1 MFRKKRA
8 HGDDREPWTDAQNYC
23 HMLSNLMG
31 TIQDF
36 LVLSDTAEERGAEKS
51 LALLDRTAASPDDNL
66 ICMGLTEFW
75 PYE

>member
-1 MFRKKRA
+1 MKGA
-8 HGDDREPWTDAQNYC
+8 EPWTDAQNYC

-51 LALLDRTAASPDDNL
+51 LALLDRTAASSRSFGPSQRL
-66 ICMGLTEFW
+66 QLFV
-75 PYE
+75 

>member
-1 MFRKKRA
+1 
-8 HGDDREPWTDAQNYC
+8 
-23 HMLSNLMG
+23 MG

-51 LALLDRTAASPDDNL
+51 LALLDRTAASSDDNV

-75 PYE
+75 P

>member
-1 MFRKKRA
+1 
-8 HGDDREPWTDAQNYC
+8 
-23 HMLSNLMG
+23 MLSNLMG

-51 LALLDRTAASPDDNL
+51 LALLNRTAESPDDNL

-75 PYE
+75 P

>member
-1 MFRKKRA
+1 MKGA
-8 HGDDREPWTDAQNYC
+8 EPWTDAQNYC

-51 LALLDRTAASPDDNL
+51 LALLDRTAASWDDNV

-75 PYE
+75 P

>member
-8 HGDDREPWTDAQNYC
+8 HGDDCEPWTDAQNYC

-51 LALLDRTAASPDDNL
+51 LALLDRTAASWDDNV

-75 PYE
+75 P

>member
-1 MFRKKRA
+1 MKGA
-8 HGDDREPWTDAQNYC
+8 EPWTDAQNYC

-75 PYE
+75 P

>member
-1 MFRKKRA
+1 
-8 HGDDREPWTDAQNYC
+8 
-23 HMLSNLMG
+23 MG

-51 LALLDRTAASPDDNL
+51 LALLHRTAKSQDDFL
-66 ICMGLTEFW
+66 ICMGLATFR